1 MFKTYMYFIY
11 NDSDSKSGNNT
22 TLTRL
27 SNILNLSLTNSITNN
42 LIGIHA
48 YKFGNKVIDK
58 NLNFII
64 IIGGTDINIDIDYP
78 EKKQVII
85 KTLLQAKFII
95 TFSQYIKEKVI
106 DLNSSFQSK
115 TKIIPQSVIYKK
127 PNKFN
132 LKDHISNKYNI
143 KKINKLFI
151 VIGNLRDVK
160 DPYYLKSLSEDFKK
174 NNIYIVYIGSDLDKK
189 YTFSEPFY
197 HLDNLSKE
205 DIFASYSQVDGLINT
220 SKSEGMAISILEAM
234 LYQCPVYVRNNQGNK
249 SIIKDKFNGFLF
261 NTPEQFYQLIN
272 QDTRNIIENG
282 LNYVLK
288 FHNSDVEREKYNMLL
303 SNL

>member
-1 MFKTYMYFIY
+1 MIYMYFIY

-27 SNILNLSLTNSITNN
+27 SNILNLPLTNNITNN

-48 YKFGNKVIDK
+48 YKFGKKVIDK
-58 NLNFII
+58 DINFII

-85 KTLLQAKFII
+85 KTLFQAKFII
-95 TFSQYIKEKVI
+95 TFSQNIKDKVI
-106 DLNSSFQSK
+106 DLSSSFQSK

-132 LKDHISNKYNI
+132 LKNHISNKYNI
-143 KKINKLFI
+143 TKINKLFI
-151 VIGNLRDVK
+151 VVGNLRDVK
-160 DPYYLKSLSEDFKK
+160 DPYFLKSLSEELKK
-174 NNIYIVYIGSDLDKK
+174 DSIYIVYIGSDLDKK

-197 HLDNLSKE
+197 HLDNLSKK
-205 DIFASYSQVDGLINT
+205 DIYASYSQVDGLINT
-220 SKSEGMAISILEAM
+220 SKSEGMAVSILEAM
-234 LYQCPVYVRNNQGNK
+234 LYQCPIFVRNNPGNK

-261 NTPEQFYQLIN
+261 NTPEEFYQLIN
-272 QDTRNIIENG
+272 QDTGHIIKNA
-282 LNYVLK
+282 LTYVLE
-288 FHNSDVEREKYNMLL
+288 FHNPDLEMKKYNKLL
-303 SNL
+303 FNL

>member
-1 MFKTYMYFIY
+1 MYLIY

-27 SNILNLSLTNSITNN
+27 SNILNLPLTTNITNN

-58 NLNFII
+58 DLNFII
-64 IIGGTDINIDIDYP
+64 IIGGTDINIDIDIS
-78 EKKQVII
+78 EKRQVII

-106 DLNSSFQSK
+106 DLNFSFESK

-132 LKDHISNKYNI
+132 LKSHILNKYNI
-143 KKINKLFI
+143 TKINKLFI
-151 VIGNLRDVK
+151 TVGNLRDVK
-160 DPYYLKSLSEDFKK
+160 DPYFLKSLTEELKK
-174 NNIYIVYIGSDLDKK
+174 DNIYIIYIGSDLDKK

-205 DIFASYSQVDGLINT
+205 DIYASYSQVDGLINT
-220 SKSEGMAISILEAM
+220 SKSEGMAVSILEAM
-234 LYQCPVYVRNNQGNK
+234 LYQCPVYGRNNPGNK

-272 QDTRNIIENG
+272 QDTRNIIKNG
-282 LNYVLK
+282 LSYVLE
-288 FHNSDVEREKYNMLL
+288 FHNADLEREKYNKLL

>member
-1 MFKTYMYFIY
+1 MTYMYFIY
-11 NDSDSKSGNNT
+11 NDSDTKSGNNT

-27 SNILNLSLTNSITNN
+27 SNILNLPLTTNITNN

-48 YKFGNKVIDK
+48 YKFGKKVIDK

-64 IIGGTDINIDIDYP
+64 IIGGTDINIDINYP

-95 TFSQYIKEKVI
+95 AFNQYIKEKVI
-106 DLNSSFQSK
+106 DLISSFQSK
-115 TKIIPQSVIYKK
+115 IKIIPQSVTYIKS
-127 PNKFN
+127 NKFN
-132 LKDHISNKYNI
+132 LKSHISNKYNI
-143 KKINKLFI
+143 SKINKLFI
-151 VIGNLRDVK
+151 VVGNLRDVK
-160 DPYYLKSLSEDFKK
+160 DPYFLKSLSEELKK

-220 SKSEGMAISILEAM
+220 SKSEGMAVSILEAM
-234 LYQCPVYVRNNQGNK
+234 LYKCPIYVRNNPGNE

-261 NTPEQFYQLIN
+261 NTPEEFYQLIN
-272 QDTRNIIENG
+272 QDTKNIIKNG
-282 LNYVLK
+282 LNYVLE
-288 FHNSDVEREKYNMLL
+288 FHDPDVEREKYNMLL